1 MILNDHPI
9 GKIPKFQKKKKQKI
23 NEIQNVNSDEVLEF
37 PTKRGQTK
45 ALLVEICVEIPKNVL
60 KNVERTLF

>member
-9 GKIPKFQKKKKQKI
+9 GKIPKFQKKKQKI

-45 ALLVEICVEIPKNVL
+45 ALLVEICVEIPKNV
-60 KNVERTLF
+60 